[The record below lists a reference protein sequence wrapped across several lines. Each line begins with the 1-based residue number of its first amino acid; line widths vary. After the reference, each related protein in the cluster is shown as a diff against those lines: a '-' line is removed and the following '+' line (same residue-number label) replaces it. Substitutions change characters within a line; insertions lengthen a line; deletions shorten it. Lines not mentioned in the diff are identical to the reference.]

1 MDFMFC
7 FQAFEEGIL
16 PPLMSIIANIPNP
29 AIQCR
34 GYRLLGNLAQF
45 PVITYAIGKDCN
57 NTTYALSSILTDS
70 NNTAVLIMAIRA
82 IRQLWHEKTVRNL
95 LIGQGCIKKIVDML
109 VKFARNEA
117 KELNSTDSPTEEEA
131 LGEET
136 ERVVI
141 KRMHAPD
148 RTITKEKFKNI
159 VRHMDNCDIVEYQL
173 IKSYRWKDSLDF
185 KMPEAKETV
194 ELFTGILKCL
204 QTITTTLS
212 AQVAE
217 ELYGEEGCGIKCLVF
232 LCSES
237 SQFRPLALKIV
248 YHLAS
253 NPDAI
258 DKLSACEV
266 ITVTSDLIMYAN
278 LGGFPLDFMISQ
290 ICDKWFSFFR

>member
-1 MDFMFC
+1 
-7 FQAFEEGIL
+7 
-16 PPLMSIIANIPNP
+16 
-29 AIQCR
+29 
-34 GYRLLGNLAQF
+34 
-45 PVITYAIGKDCN
+45 
-57 NTTYALSSILTDS
+57 
-70 NNTAVLIMAIRA
+70 MAIRA
-82 IRQLWHEKTVRNL
+82 IRQLWNEKTVRNL
-95 LIGQGCIKKIVDML
+95 LISQGCIKKIVDML

-117 KELNSTDSPTEEEA
+117 KELNSEDSPTEEEA

-148 RTITKEKFKNI
+148 RTITREKFKNI
-159 VRHMDNCDIVEYQL
+159 VRHMENSHHCDIVEYQL
-173 IKSYRWKDSLDF
+173 IANYRWKDSQVF

-204 QTITTTLS
+204 QTITTTIS

-237 SQFRPLALKIV
+237 SQFRALALKIV

-278 LGGFPLDFMISQ
+278 LGGYPLEVMISK
-290 ICDKWFSFFR
+290 IYD